1 MLTNTTLTVN
11 KIDYSK
17 TTLVEQGLPTIGKGQ
32 VLLKVSEFSLTANNV
47 TYAAMGDF
55 LKYWEF
61 FPAAEGDGIIPVWG
75 FAQVIASDCD
85 GIAIGEKFYGYYPM
99 ATHLLVEP
107 TQVSA
112 SSFVDGVAHRQP
124 LSIIYNQYIR
134 CSHDP
139 LYQAETEALQM
150 LLRPLFT
157 TSFLLDDFF
166 ADNQFFGS
174 EQLVLTSASSKT
186 ALGMAFLLNHNRT
199 SRPENYQII
208 GLTSESNRAFVED
221 LGCYD
226 RVLSYDEIETL
237 DAGIKTSVV
246 DFAGNGQVLGRLHQ
260 HFSTMLQYSCLVGAS
275 HWDQRAGMPADLAG
289 PQPIMFF
296 APSQAEKRLK
306 NWGGAQFQQNLAA
319 VWGLFTEFVDGWI
332 DVERHTGTEATNE
345 VYQQLLS
352 GSFNPKV
359 GYIVSLS
366 D

>member
-1 MLTNTTLTVN
+1 MLSERGNSLGSTSASIVSCIYTL
-11 KIDYSK
+11 
-17 TTLVEQGLPTIGKGQ
+17 
-32 VLLKVSEFSLTANNV
+32 
-47 TYAAMGDF
+47 MGDMEKSDKAFGNGIGVQVVLAGLGSF
-55 LKYWEF
+55 LLPLF
-61 FPAAEGDGIIPVWG
+61 VIPVWG
-75 FAQVIASDCD
+75 FAQVIASDCE
-85 GIAIGEKFYGYYPM
+85 GIAIGEQFYGYYPM

-112 SSFVDGVAHRQP
+112 SSFVDGVTHRQP

-139 LYQAETEALQM
+139 MYQTETEALQM
-150 LLRPLFT
+150 LLRPLLT

-186 ALGMAFLLNHNRT
+186 ALGMAFLLNHKRADR
-199 SRPENYQII
+199 SEKYQII
-208 GLTSESNRAFVED
+208 GLTSESNKTFVEG

-226 RVLSYDEIETL
+226 QVLSYDEIETL

-260 HFSTMLQYSCLVGAS
+260 HLSTMMQYSCLVGAS

-306 NWGGAQFQQNLAA
+306 DWGGAQFQQNLAA
-319 VWGLFTEFVDGWI
+319 VWGPFTEFVDGWI
-332 DVERHTGTEATNE
+332 DIERHTGPKATNE

-352 GSFNPKV
+352 GNFNPKA
-359 GYIVSLS
+359 GYIVSLA